1 MITLFR
7 WYLYKAKLIKWKL
20 AIMQEFDRQA
30 MNIIKHP
37 EDIEKK
43 ILPYLAQIIHDSN
56 SIITDIVQS
65 K

>member
-20 AIMQEFDRQA
+20 AIMQEFDRHA
-30 MNIIKHP
+30 MKIIKEP
-37 EDIEKK
+37 EEIEKK

-56 SIITDIVQS
+56 SIITDMVQN